1 MPASDLTLLLAFG
14 AGIISFVSPCVL
26 PLVPAYIGQLTVVAV
41 VRGEEPGAAGS
52 ARWLAVRHSLAYV
65 VGFASVFT
73 FLGVSASLIGG
84 GLYDILPTLRTIGG
98 LLLIV
103 MGLNLTGILTLP
115 AIQRLFQR
123 TWRPLEVGA
132 AGQLA
137 RSSGTISFGTPGAG
151 RGAPGLGERLGGR
164 LVGGRGGWLASF
176 GLGVVFAVG
185 WTPCIGIILG
195 SILTVAASSGQTF
208 QGGLLL
214 FAYSLG
220 LGLPFVAL
228 AIVYDRAPGV
238 IRPLVRHGRAVSFVG
253 GLLVVAI
260 GIAMVFDVL
269 TLLARLAPGV

>member
-41 VRGEEPGAAGS
+41 VRGEGPAAAGS
-52 ARWLAVRHSLAYV
+52 SRWLAVRHSLAYV

-84 GLYDILPTLRTIGG
+84 GLYDLLPTLRTIGG
-98 LLLIV
+98 IVLIV
-103 MGLNLTGILTLP
+103 MGLNLAGILTLP
-115 AIQRLFQR
+115 AIQRVFQR
-123 TWRPLEVGA
+123 TWRPLEAGA

-137 RSSGTISFGTPGAG
+137 RSSGTMSFGGPRDGTSG
-151 RGAPGLGERLGGR
+151 PGLGDRLGGR
-164 LVGGRGGWLASF
+164 LVGARGGWLASF

-195 SILTVAASSGQTF
+195 GILTVAASSGQTL

-228 AIVYDRAPGV
+228 AIVYDRAPAV
-238 IRPLVRHGRAVSFVG
+238 IRPLVRHGRAVSVIG

-260 GIAMVFDVL
+260 GLAMVFDVL

>member
-41 VRGEEPGAAGS
+41 VRGEDRGASGS

-65 VGFASVFT
+65 VGFAAVFT

-84 GLYDILPTLRTIGG
+84 GLYDLLPTLRTIGG
-98 LLLIV
+98 VLLIV
-103 MGLNLTGILTLP
+103 MGLNLAGILTLP
-115 AIQRLFQR
+115 ALQRLFQR
-123 TWRPLEVGA
+123 TWRPLEAGA

-137 RSSGTISFGTPGAG
+137 RSSGTLSFGTPVNGS
-151 RGAPGLGERLGGR
+151 RAPGLGERLGGR

-195 SILTVAASSGQTF
+195 SILTVAASSGQTV

-238 IRPLVRHGRAVSFVG
+238 IRPLVRHGQAVSFVG

-260 GIAMVFDVL
+260 GLAMVFDVL

>member
-41 VRGEEPGAAGS
+41 VRGEDPGAGRS

-84 GLYDILPTLRTIGG
+84 GLYDLLPTLRIIGG

-103 MGLNLTGILTLP
+103 MGLNLAGILTLP
-115 AIQRLFQR
+115 AIQRLLQR

-195 SILTVAASSGQTF
+195 SILTVAASSGQTL

-228 AIVYDRAPGV
+228 AVVYDRAPGV

-260 GIAMVFDVL
+260 GLAMVFDVL